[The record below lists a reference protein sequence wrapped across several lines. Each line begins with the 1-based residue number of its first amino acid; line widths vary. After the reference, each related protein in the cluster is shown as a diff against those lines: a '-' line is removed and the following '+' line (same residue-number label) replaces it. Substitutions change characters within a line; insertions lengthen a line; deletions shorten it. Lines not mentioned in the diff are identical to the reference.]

1 MTTAS
6 VQTLPAADN
15 IKAAESVVRV
25 LEPKRESEWDRFVS
39 SQPSGSF
46 FMLSGWKR
54 VIEKTFHYQPR
65 YYYLEK
71 NGEIVATAPLFL
83 VSNWMTGRC
92 LISVPF
98 GVYAGICAKDAESEQ
113 VLLDHL
119 KQVAANERVE
129 YLELRARSGPIFEG
143 FHHNPLYST
152 FTTELLPNHEA
163 NLKKLPKD
171 TRYMIRKAE
180 KAGLRS
186 QHGWEQ
192 LDKFYPLFAQNLR
205 NHGTP
210 AFPRQLFDHFPE
222 EFDGQLDLMIVYA
235 GEAPVAGVV
244 SFIFGDA
251 ILPYYS
257 GAAPDAPRLGANNF
271 LYWSLMKSAV
281 EKGLHVF
288 DFGRSKQG
296 TGSFAFKTQWNMM
309 VEPLQYQVHLVKRK
323 TVPNFSPLNP
333 KFQLATRVWQRLPL
347 SLTTALGPRLI
358 GLFP

>member
-6 VQTLPAADN
+6 VQAAPAADN
-15 IKAAESVVRV
+15 IRGTDPVVRV
-25 LEPKRESEWDRFVS
+25 LEPTMEREWDKFVS
-39 SQPSGSF
+39 SQPTGSF

-54 VIEKTFHYQPR
+54 VIEKTFHYQPL
-65 YYYLEK
+65 YCYLEK
-71 NGEIVATAPLFL
+71 DGEIAAVAPLFL

-113 VLLDHL
+113 ALLEHL
-119 KQVAANERVE
+119 KQVAAGERVE
-129 YLELRARSGPIFEG
+129 YLELRTRSGPVFEG

-152 FTTELLPNHEA
+152 FTTELSPNHEA

-186 QHGWEQ
+186 EHGWEQ

-210 AFPRQLFDHFPE
+210 AFPRQLFDRFRE
-222 EFDGQLDLMIVYA
+222 EFGGQLDLMIVYA

-244 SFIFGDA
+244 SFIFGDT

-257 GAAPDAPRLGANNF
+257 GATPEAPRLGANNL
-271 LYWSLMKSAV
+271 LYWSLMKSAA
-281 EKGLHVF
+281 EKGLRVF
-288 DFGRSKQG
+288 DFGRSKKG
-296 TGSFAFKTQWNMM
+296 TGSFAFKTQWNMA
-309 VEPLQYQVHLVKRK
+309 VEPLQYQVHLVERK

-347 SLTTALGPRLI
+347 SVTTALGPHLI
-358 GLFP
+358 KLFP